1 MNVLRSVF
9 RQLAKGGVTRSWSDT
24 GVIYGASQGPLV
36 PRLSPEL
43 LQLRWLGRRGG
54 RRCCRM
60 DAGQDVPAR
69 IPVISGRRPKVT
81 VTSGGAAL
89 RNRCLREIQLVPA
102 EQETAGGAPSAQ
114 QNQTSATSARR
125 NQTSAESRDG
135 RRSDSGTGRGVRIGH
150 INAQSLAPKVD
161 AINSLLD
168 SEQFDMLCVSESW
181 LTPDTLSRFIV
192 FPGYV
197 MVRRDRA
204 ESTEGQRV
212 RGGGVAVIHREEMHC
227 QVLST
232 PVTSLLETL
241 WVSVSWRGGRPAII
255 GVAYRPPAGS
265 VSQAVDELQEQLRDV
280 LARGK
285 PTYLLGDLNIDVLN
299 AQSSD
304 TRRYKAALSELNV
317 AQLIDQ
323 PTHLRPNPSALDHI
337 ITNITSSRADVLTTP
352 ISDHQPIAVSAPIG
366 RLRKQPTERTTRNWG
381 RADWD
386 AICLDL
392 LLADWSN
399 FDSNEDVN
407 NMVDIFMQIWW
418 TVMDRHCP
426 ARTRRSRR
434 GGCPWI
440 TDNHELRQAMLER
453 DEAHQAWLDLRTPE
467 SREDYCR
474 LRNSVKARLAQARRA
489 FLGRQLLASDRKEFW
504 SSLRRFYL
512 LRLAPSASAHSTSD
526 KSEAEQRARA
536 DRFNEFFASVGS
548 RIAADLNDDV
558 TAGLAPRPPIVV
570 SAAFRLQPATLPE
583 LAGAVRRMNSSGAVG
598 LDGVPLGAVRR
609 CFDVIGPHLLRLVN
623 VSLTKGVFPEA
634 WKTAEVVPILKP
646 HGDVNDPS
654 SHRPISLLSHLSK
667 VVEKLVCDQ
676 LSRYLSDHSI
686 LFYNQYAYRSC
697 HSTEDAVLDAVEW
710 ISQNSERGEVSSVT
724 AADLSK
730 AFDSVDHG
738 VLLRKL
744 EWYGIDPTWF
754 GSYLG
759 GRGQLVRAAEQSC
772 RSPAGFRRDP

>member
-1 MNVLRSVF
+1 
-9 RQLAKGGVTRSWSDT
+9 
-24 GVIYGASQGPLV
+24 
-36 PRLSPEL
+36 
-43 LQLRWLGRRGG
+43 
-54 RRCCRM
+54 
-60 DAGQDVPAR
+60 
-69 IPVISGRRPKVT
+69 
-81 VTSGGAAL
+81 
-89 RNRCLREIQLVPA
+89 
-102 EQETAGGAPSAQ
+102 
-114 QNQTSATSARR
+114 
-125 NQTSAESRDG
+125 
-135 RRSDSGTGRGVRIGH
+135 
-150 INAQSLAPKVD
+150 
-161 AINSLLD
+161 
-168 SEQFDMLCVSESW
+168 
-181 LTPDTLSRFIV
+181 
-192 FPGYV
+192 
-197 MVRRDRA
+197 
-204 ESTEGQRV
+204 
-212 RGGGVAVIHREEMHC
+212 
-227 QVLST
+227 
-232 PVTSLLETL
+232 
-241 WVSVSWRGGRPAII
+241 
-255 GVAYRPPAGS
+255 
-265 VSQAVDELQEQLRDV
+265 
-280 LARGK
+280 
-285 PTYLLGDLNIDVLN
+285 
-299 AQSSD
+299 
-304 TRRYKAALSELNV
+304 
-317 AQLIDQ
+317 
-323 PTHLRPNPSALDHI
+323 
-337 ITNITSSRADVLTTP
+337 
-352 ISDHQPIAVSAPIG
+352 
-366 RLRKQPTERTTRNWG
+366 
-381 RADWD
+381 
-386 AICLDL
+386 
-392 LLADWSN
+392 
-399 FDSNEDVN
+399 
-407 NMVDIFMQIWW
+407 MVDIFMQIWW

-453 DEAHQAWLDLRTPE
+453 DEAYQAWLDLRTPE

-504 SSLRRFYL
+504 SSLRRFY
-512 LRLAPSASAHSTSD
+512 LAPSASAHSTSD

-667 VVEKLVCDQ
+667 VVEKVVCDQ

-754 GSYLG
+754 GNYLG
-759 GRGQLVRAAEQSC
+759 GRGQLVRGGRTVLPVPCGVPQGSIAGPILFSLLTNDLHCHLPDCRVIAYADDAQLLDHSRPDPQNLASLKQRVENSLDVMKHWFSSNSFKMNPQKTDFILIGTRQTLSKVENFHICIAESVLKPSPTIKLLGVTVDSCLAWDANISHIVRRCNALLISLSKFRHHFDQETLKLLIETHVFPHILYCISVWGGTTKNQLIRIQKLINFSARIVTGVRRRERIGPALASLGWPRVERLVRERDLLKVWKALHIPAYPLSIRRMFVSRSDVSRRATRSVEAGALELQKCRLSSTQRTFSYRAAAAWNRLPPAVREQ
-772 RSPAGFRRDP
+772 PTPTAFRRAVAAGGT